1 MASYL
6 KEEIKAGVIIVVSFL
21 ILSGSVI
28 LIGGTQFFEKL
39 DTYYVKVMNAAGVEE
54 GAPVKLGGVRVGKVL
69 KVTLPVSPGEPVTLT
84 IGVKKG
90 TPIYKGTKASIAQVG
105 FVGDL
110 YLLLSLEKTET
121 AERYKVGDT
130 IPSEEQV
137 QFGVLMA
144 RLDTISQTVD
154 GLLKDVHALFNAE
167 NRSEIRSILKNTNT
181 AIVSGTA
188 DMNKVAAALRGA
200 TSKLEKVLSDV
211 ESIVGDNK
219 AEVAQLIKRA
229 RESIEKAGKM
239 IETIE
244 TTAKSVDSTMKTA
257 DSAIDL
263 QSQNIDNLL
272 NNLNKTAEDLRDVL
286 QEVKNKPWSVVY
298 KEGKGKEK

>member
-39 DTYYVKVMNAAGVEE
+39 DTYYVKVMNAAGIEE

-69 KVTLPVSPGEPVTLT
+69 KVNLPSSPGNPVTIV

-90 TPIYKGTKASIAQVG
+90 TALYRGTKASIAQVG

-110 YLLLSLEKTET
+110 YLLLSLGKTT
-121 AERYKVGDT
+121 TGERYRVGDT
-130 IPSEEQV
+130 IPSEEQI

-144 RLDTISQTVD
+144 RLDTISQSVD
-154 GLLKDVHALFNAE
+154 GLLKDVHALFSDE
-167 NRSEIRSILKNTNT
+167 NRSEIKSILKNTNK
-181 AIVSGTA
+181 AIVTGTS
-188 DMNKVAAALRGA
+188 DMDKVATALRGTTA
-200 TSKLEKVLSDV
+200 KLEKVLSEV
-211 ESIVGDNK
+211 ESLVGDNK
-219 AEVAQLIKRA
+219 EEIGRLITRA

-244 TTAKSVDSTMKTA
+244 TTAKSVDRTMNTA
-257 DSAIDL
+257 DRTIDE
-263 QSQNIDNLL
+263 QSQNIANLLDNL
-272 NNLNKTAEDLRDVL
+272 NRTTDDLRDVL

-298 KEGKGKEK
+298 KERKGKEK

>member
-69 KVTLPVSPGEPVTLT
+69 KVTLPASPGEPISLT

-90 TPIYKGTKASIAQVG
+90 TAIYRGTKASIAQVG

-110 YLLLSLEKTET
+110 YLLLSLGKKTG
-121 AERYKVGDT
+121 ERFNVGDT

-137 QFGVLMA
+137 QFAVLMA

-154 GLLKDVHALFNAE
+154 GLLKDVSAIFSDE
-167 NRSEIRSILKNTNT
+167 NKKEIKNILKNTNT
-181 AIVSGTA
+181 AIVTGTSSM
-188 DMNKVAAALRGA
+188 DKVVTTLKG
-200 TSKLEKVLSDV
+200 TTTKLEHVLNEV
-211 ESIVGDNK
+211 ENLVGDNK

-239 IETIE
+239 IESIE
-244 TTAKSVDSTMKTA
+244 NTAKSVDNTMKTA
-257 DSAIDL
+257 DRTIDL
-263 QSQNIDNLL
+263 QSQNIDSLL
-272 NNLNKTAEDLRDVL
+272 NNLNRTTEDLRDVL
-286 QEVKNKPWSVVY
+286 HEVKSKPWSVVY
-298 KEGKGKEK
+298 KEGKGREE